1 MLRSTSFLFAGAPLA
16 LLLPLVAACTDLDDR
31 DVRSLESEDRD
42 SLAPR
47 ANSMGGSPST
57 AGSGSTAPGSGSTPL
72 GNGSMAGNGST
83 AVPNASAPS
92 GQAGTEPATE
102 APSGGAGGMSG
113 TAGDGPAPVQLRS
126 AGNYA
131 ILAQSAI
138 TNVPT
143 SAVTGDVGISPAA
156 ASSITG
162 LVLTLAGIKLAAPE
176 VDGDIFAADGAAP
189 TPSALSTAV
198 SDMQAAYDDAAGRI
212 SPEFLNLAAGAIG
225 GLTLAP
231 GLYKWTSVVTIPT
244 DVTISGS
251 ANDVW
256 LFQIAGDLTLSS
268 GRRILL
274 AGGARPENIIWQV
287 AGFVDLGT
295 TSHAEGIVLSKT
307 AIHLEAGSS
316 INGRLLAQTAVTLDQ
331 ATVTETARHE

>member
-1 MLRSTSFLFAGAPLA
+1 
-16 LLLPLVAACTDLDDR
+16 
-31 DVRSLESEDRD
+31 
-42 SLAPR
+42 
-47 ANSMGGSPST
+47 
-57 AGSGSTAPGSGSTPL
+57 
-72 GNGSMAGNGST
+72 
-83 AVPNASAPS
+83 
-92 GQAGTEPATE
+92 
-102 APSGGAGGMSG
+102 
-113 TAGDGPAPVQLRS
+113 
-126 AGNYA
+126 
-131 ILAQSAI
+131 
-138 TNVPT
+138 
-143 SAVTGDVGISPAA
+143 
-156 ASSITG
+156 
-162 LVLTLAGIKLAAPE
+162 
-176 VDGDIFAADGAAP
+176 
-189 TPSALSTAV
+189 
-198 SDMQAAYDDAAGRI
+198 MQAAYDDAAGRI
-212 SPEFLNLAAGAIG
+212 APEFLNLAAGAIG

-307 AIHLEAGSS
+307 AIHLETGSS

-331 ATVTETARHE
+331 ATVTETARDE